1 MLAQLLPGEIFAIL
15 LIFVRIGAAMMLL
28 PGIGEPYVA
37 TRVRLLLAL
46 TLALLVTPVLADAV
60 PPQPESAWLLGLL
73 VFGEVIIGVFI
84 GTVARLFISAL
95 TTAGMIIAY
104 SSSLANSMVNDPSA
118 AQQGSIA
125 GTFLTIVALLVIFA
139 LNLHHLMLRALVES
153 YVLFVPGEALPLGDF
168 SDMIARVTAKT
179 FVLSFQIA
187 SPFVAVA
194 LIFYLGMGL
203 LARLMPQVQ
212 IFFVAMPL
220 NISVGLIVMSLA
232 LPAVILWF
240 ADRLEET
247 LLPFAGGS

>member
-104 SSSLANSMVNDPSA
+104 SSSLANAMVNDPSA

-203 LARLMPQVQ
+203 LARLMPSKPQ
-212 IFFVAMPL
+212 
-220 NISVGLIVMSLA
+220 
-232 LPAVILWF
+232 
-240 ADRLEET
+240 
-247 LLPFAGGS
+247 

>member
-46 TLALLVTPVLADAV
+46 TLALLLTPVLAGAV

-104 SSSLANSMVNDPSA
+104 SSSLANAMVNDPSA

>member
-46 TLALLVTPVLADAV
+46 TTALLITPVLADAV
-60 PPQPESAWLLGLL
+60 PPQPESAWLLALL
-73 VFGEVIIGVFI
+73 IFGEVIIGVFI

-104 SSSLANSMVNDPSA
+104 SSSLANAMINDPSA

-139 LNLHHLMLRALVES
+139 LDLHHLMLRALVES
-153 YVLFVPGEALPLGDF
+153 YVLFVPGEALPLGDL

-240 ADRLEET
+240 AGRLEET

>member
-46 TLALLVTPVLADAV
+46 TLALLVTPVLAGAV

-104 SSSLANSMVNDPSA
+104 SSSLANAMVNDPSA

-139 LNLHHLMLRALVES
+139 LDLHHLMLRALVDS
-153 YVLFVPGEALPLGDF
+153 YDLFVPGEALPMGDF

-240 ADRLEET
+240 AGRFEET